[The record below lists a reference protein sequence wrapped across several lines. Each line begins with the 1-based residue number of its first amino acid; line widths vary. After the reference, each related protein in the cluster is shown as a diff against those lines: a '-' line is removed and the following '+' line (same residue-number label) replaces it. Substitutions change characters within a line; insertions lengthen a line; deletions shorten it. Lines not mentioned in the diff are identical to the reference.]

1 MVPQE
6 QRRNCRV
13 QLGGE
18 GTAVWSAKRRL
29 GIEDRIGRIEIVQSA
44 GIAVGIVFFFNRWLH
59 RISRILAVLDYEGVK
74 QATPEVLR
82 PKGKSSAHS
91 L

>member
-44 GIAVGIVFFFNRWLH
+44 GIAVGIVFFL
-59 RISRILAVLDYEGVK
+59 IAGGIG
-74 QATPEVLR
+74 
-82 PKGKSSAHS
+82 S
-91 L
+91 LGYWQSLTTRE